1 MRTDVQEIVGF
12 SHLHEVAMVAS
23 CVVQQRGQKCQKKTE
38 FWDKYISISLL
49 LSLFQISGKLPS
61 LPSLSSNVFL
71 PTHFSNQVARLS
83 FHLADPRKQDLGGI
97 DTHRHCFAARYIAPK
112 NHTFLMPKTTPIY
125 DVFGTSKE
133 LPPHTPILTSFANNN

>member
-23 CVVQQRGQKCQKKTE
+23 RVVQQSGQKCPKKTE

-61 LPSLSSNVFL
+61 LSSLSSNVFL
-71 PTHFSNQVARLS
+71 PIHFSN
-83 FHLADPRKQDLGGI
+83 
-97 DTHRHCFAARYIAPK
+97 
-112 NHTFLMPKTTPIY
+112 
-125 DVFGTSKE
+125 
-133 LPPHTPILTSFANNN
+133 